1 MPTVDRSTVVAIQ
14 IRQLVPQQLFL
25 ASAHGLP
32 ILLLVQQ
39 HHHYNA
45 VTAQPKLHVVVQDV
59 YGQLKQ
65 VINQLLAATSQ
76 HVAPT
81 LSQTLAVL
89 KRTDAT
95 SKQKLDVAKRQLK
108 KTGTTKL

>member
-1 MPTVDRSTVVAIQ
+1 MPTVDRSTVETIQ

-25 ASAHGLP
+25 VSAHGLP
-32 ILLLVQQ
+32 ILRLVHQN
-39 HHHYNA
+39 HHYNA
-45 VTAQPKLHVVVQDV
+45 VNSRKMIVVVMKDV
-59 YGQLKQ
+59 YGQ
-65 VINQLLAATSQ
+65 NQALAATSQ

-81 LSQTLAVL
+81 LSQTLAAL

-95 SKQKLDVAKRQLK
+95 SKQKLDVVKRQLK